1 MQSGGNADMSAGN
14 FIRSRYEASYS
25 TPGVIH
31 PIRIQPETAAA
42 TIGGIANDPPAGNIT
57 NPISA
62 SISRGKRE
70 KGLKPRTLSIQFPAT
85 GQPTGYKASGTTVIV
100 ALTLDFWN
108 LAAPGTTITYLGV
121 SCTVIGRSAE
131 EAE

>member
-1 MQSGGNADMSAGN
+1 MSAGA
-14 FIRSRYEASYS
+14 FVRSRYASNYS
-25 TPGVIH
+25 DPAIIH
-31 PIRIQPETAAA
+31 PIRIQPETLAASIEG
-42 TIGGIANDPPAGNIT
+42 TTNDPPAGVIT

-62 SISRGKRE
+62 TISRGKRE

-100 ALTLDFWN
+100 ALTLEFWN
-108 LAAPGTTITYLGV
+108 LAVPGTVINYLGV
-121 SCTVIGRSAE
+121 ACTVVGRSAE